1 MDPEEVFALIGFTFI
16 VAAGAV
22 FIMSVFQ
29 RGKAR
34 EMAHRERLA
43 MIERGLAPPPEVD
56 PGRFER
62 AMGQPLWDE
71 EVAARAAR
79 YRRMG
84 VILMGLG
91 VGLWFIITFAGETP
105 QSGFGVGGAIV
116 VLGAALYINSQLEL
130 KHAPPRRS
138 AQPPT
143 PRTSRTTSAENSE
156 SSRTLEP

>member
-1 MDPEEVFALIGFTFI
+1 VQSEEVFSLIAFTMI
-16 VAAGAV
+16 VAATVV
-22 FIMSVFQ
+22 FIMSALQ
-29 RGKAR
+29 RGKLR

-43 MIERGLAPPPEVD
+43 MIERGVAPPPEVD

-62 AMGQPLWDE
+62 AMGQPMWDE

-91 VGLWFIITFAGETP
+91 VGLWFLITFAGDAPEG
-105 QSGFGVGGAIV
+105 GFGVGGAIV

-138 AQPPT
+138 TA
-143 PRTSRTTSAENSE
+143 TTQRVARSENSE
-156 SSRTLEP
+156 NREPREP

>member
-1 MDPEEVFALIGFTFI
+1 VNPEEVFSLIAFTMI
-16 VAAGAV
+16 VAATVV
-22 FIMSVFQ
+22 FIMSAIQ
-29 RGKAR
+29 RGKLR

-43 MIERGLAPPPEVD
+43 MIERGVAPPPEVD

-84 VILMGLG
+84 VIFMGLG
-91 VGLWFIITFAGETP
+91 VALWFIITFAGDAPEE
-105 QSGFGVGGAIV
+105 GFGVGGAIV

-138 AQPPT
+138 APA
-143 PRTSRTTSAENSE
+143 PRTPALRPENHE
-156 SSRTLEP
+156 RREP

>member
-1 MDPEEVFALIGFTFI
+1 VDPEEVFSLIAFTMI
-16 VAAGAV
+16 VAATVV
-22 FIMSVFQ
+22 FIMSALQ
-29 RGKAR
+29 RGKLR

-43 MIERGLAPPPEVD
+43 MIERGVAPPPEVD

-84 VILMGLG
+84 VIFMGLG
-91 VGLWFIITFAGETP
+91 VGLWFIITFAGDAPEE
-105 QSGFGVGGAIV
+105 GFGVGGAIV

-138 AQPPT
+138 APLPP
-143 PRTSRTTSAENSE
+143 PRTSTRATPDNSE
-156 SSRTLEP
+156 HRTLEP

>member
-1 MDPEEVFALIGFTFI
+1 MEPEEVFMFIAFMMILGALI
-16 VAAGAV
+16 V
-22 FIMSVFQ
+22 FIMSTRQ
-29 RGKAR
+29 RGRLR

-43 MIERGLAPPPEVD
+43 MIERGIAPPPEVD

-71 EVAARAAR
+71 EVASRAAR

-84 VILMGLG
+84 VILIGLG
-91 VGLWFIITFAGETP
+91 VGLWFIITFAGEAP
-105 QSGFGVGGAIV
+105 QNGFGVGGAIV

-138 AQPPT
+138 VTSPVQRTPPANE
-143 PRTSRTTSAENSE
+143 RSE
-156 SSRTLEP
+156 